1 MEVLKELDRIT
12 EADERQQHFAVVDNQ
27 TGEYRRLTLEDVYRQ
42 TESIQLHNPVPDKVK
57 SHFSTAKNLLVYS
70 WYHYPFN
77 VTAQFLAFVT
87 VEMALKDK
95 FKIEKYQSF
104 RSLIKLAVEEGMVK
118 DDGFEH
124 LYYKSETQELLEKEG
139 MIEDV
144 RPYVETL
151 TDVMPKLRNELAHGG
166 NMLHMNGAKS
176 VKICADFINQLY
188 SENTANN
195 GD

>member
-42 TESIQLHNPVPDKVK
+42 TESIQLHNPVPDNVK
-57 SHFSTAKNLLVYS
+57 SNFSTAKNLLVYS

>member
-87 VEMALKDK
+87 VEMALKRK
-95 FKIEKYQSF
+95 KPGQSPF
-104 RSLIKLAVEEGMVK
+104 RKLTTTHTFQPSFLSIGVN
-118 DDGFEH
+118 F
-124 LYYKSETQELLEKEG
+124 
-139 MIEDV
+139 
-144 RPYVETL
+144 
-151 TDVMPKLRNELAHGG
+151 
-166 NMLHMNGAKS
+166 
-176 VKICADFINQLY
+176 
-188 SENTANN
+188 
-195 GD
+195 

>member
-1 MEVLKELDRIT
+1 MEELKELGHII
-12 EADERQQHFAVVDNQ
+12 EADERQQHFAVVNNE
-27 TGEYRRLTLEDVYRQ
+27 TGEYRNLTLEDVYRKAK
-42 TESIQLHNPVPDKVK
+42 SIQLNDTVPDKVK

-87 VEMALKDK
+87 VEMSLKDK

-104 RSLIKLAVEEGMVK
+104 RSLVKRAVDEELVK
-118 DDGFEH
+118 DEGFEH
-124 LYYKSETQELLEKEG
+124 LQYKSNTQEFLEKEG
-139 MIEDV
+139 MLENV

-151 TDVMPKLRNELAHGG
+151 IDVMPRLRNELAHGS
-166 NMLHMNGAKS
+166 NMLHMNGADS

-188 SENTANN
+188 SENAANN
-195 GD
+195 GG